1 MVFCLFVWCLFVF
14 CLMFICLLVCC
25 WFDVGGQHYIIT
37 GDREWRF
44 GHKARPACGLEVGGG
59 GRVWGVWLDKGV
71 QQMMVGRCSSMDQWV
86 YGFVH
91 CILSIIGVPGYTAR
105 RRPLGAVTLSIVG
118 SIHSGLLPSSRK
130 GWLTI

>member
-1 MVFCLFVWCLFVF
+1 MVW
-14 CLMFICLLVCC
+14 
-25 WFDVGGQHYIIT
+25 
-37 GDREWRF
+37 
-44 GHKARPACGLEVGGG
+44 LEVGRVWVVWLEV
-59 GRVWGVWLDKGV
+59 GRVWVVWLEVGRIWVVWLDKGV

-105 RRPLGAVTLSIVG
+105 RRPLGAVALSIVG

-130 GWLTI
+130 GWLTL